1 MHQELEAFPNLRALI
16 GATRRRWLKT
26 GLALLVVP
34 VFLFFIGISLVGNL
48 GQMMPVLVVGLLFA
62 VLPLAKARSLEGKV
76 AAIIKVPGGL
86 REVVFEDRQLPVI
99 KKDVSFVH
107 LMGREGEMVGLVKS
121 ESRDSI
127 EATMREIEPDVV
139 FSPKAPR

>member
-1 MHQELEAFPNLRALI
+1 
-16 GATRRRWLKT
+16 
-26 GLALLVVP
+26 
-34 VFLFFIGISLVGNL
+34 
-48 GQMMPVLVVGLLFA
+48 MMPVLVVGLLFA

-107 LMGREGEMVGLVKS
+107 LIGREGEMVGLVKS